1 MDILEKLFGNSSRVK
16 LLRLFLFNPG
26 NVFTRSEIVIR
37 SKVPKNK
44 LSSELSLFKRI
55 KFIKEKKVKTKIGE
69 KFAGRVGFEFD
80 ASFPLGQSLKTLLN
94 SDFLRKKANI
104 VKRFKN
110 CGRLKLVVL
119 AGMFLDNYDGRIDLF
134 IVGDQLKK
142 KTIDGIIKTIEADIG
157 RELSYSMLETEDF
170 LYRLSSSDKFIR
182 DVFDY
187 PHERVIDKIGI

>member
-1 MDILEKLFGNSSRVK
+1 MDILEKLFGNVSRVK

-26 NVFTRSEIVIR
+26 VIFTRSDIVTR

-44 LSSELSLFKRI
+44 LAPELSLFKRI
-55 KFIKEKKVKTKIGE
+55 KFIKEKKIKTKIGE
-69 KFAGRVGFEFD
+69 KFSGRIGFEFD
-80 ASFPLGQSLKTLLN
+80 PSFPLGQSLKTLLN

-104 VKRFKN
+104 AKRFKN

-142 KTIDGIIKTIEADIG
+142 KTIDSIIKTIEADIG

-187 PHERVIDKIGI
+187 PHERVIDKIGV